1 MNLKSLWLRTQVGGK
16 RVKGKEEG
24 EGQMKAEEKGV
35 GGMRGRERKGV
46 WPFLVSLWL
55 DWR

>member
-35 GGMRGRERKGV
+35 GGEGGSGK
-46 WPFLVSLWL
+46 VSARFSSRWG
-55 DWR
+55 